1 MFNSNLSHLTAEE
14 KTVGMDS
21 SPEELIRLTGINR
34 VYETEAGEFYALRDL
49 DLVIRKG
56 ELLAIIGKS
65 GSGKTTLLNLI
76 AGIDR
81 PSSGDILVKGT
92 AVNNLTE
99 NKMAAWRG
107 KNIGVVFQFFQLF
120 PTLTVLE
127 NILLAMD
134 FCKIIPFSQREARA
148 LKLLAEVDILDQDN
162 KLPAALS
169 GGQQQRAA
177 FARAMANDPDI
188 IVADE
193 PTGNLDSEAAGII
206 FELLEKMKAL
216 GKTVVVVSHDP
227 DLAGLADRTI
237 RLRDGQIEEEVKN
250 V

>member
-1 MFNSNLSHLTAEE
+1 MFNSNLSHLTVEE

-34 VYETEAGEFYALRDL
+34 VYETGASEFYALRDL

-92 AVNNLTE
+92 AINNLTE

-134 FCKIIPFSQREARA
+134 FCKIIPFSQRKARA
-148 LKLLAEVDILDQDN
+148 LKLLAEVDILEQAN

-177 FARAMANDPDI
+177 IARALANDPDI

-237 RLRDGQIEEEVKN
+237 KLKDGQIEEEVKN